1 MKDDIFIKVPIPF
14 LKRKSVLLL
23 EDPVAPI
30 PVPEYYWEELKYRL
44 ERNGC
49 HFIVL
54 PELLSGLNPVVA
66 DYLFPGFEV
75 PDASAIYRQISDLA
89 GIPGRN
95 GFLYNKGR
103 HICFKE
109 LSADV
114 DGAVSDLQ
122 SELLKSNRPR
132 RVSKSKSPG
141 AGIFGSILFDRPLE
155 LYDGEMDFCR
165 EVAESCAPCPPSVA
179 APAEKLQGRLHED
192 LDPRTLYI
200 LDEVDR
206 LLRENNLTLDELKVI
221 IGYKVKLSRMQITR
235 NGKILLTDFLDNE
248 SNQPKEVKMD
258 SLTKMLYFFFL
269 KHPEGVRIKEVGDYM
284 AELMHLYMGI
294 TGRDDKEA
302 IRASILGHVDPF
314 GNSINVSMSRIKAAF
329 KNQMDESVARFY
341 WVEGKGGEPYRVALD
356 RDYVLWEYEV

>member
-1 MKDDIFIKVPIPF
+1 MFDDIRIKGTIPF
-14 LKRKSVLLL
+14 LKGKSVLLM
-23 EDPVAPI
+23 EEPARPI

-44 ERNGC
+44 ERHGY

-54 PELLSGLNPVVA
+54 PELLSGLNPVLA
-66 DYLFPGFEV
+66 DYLFPGYDL
-75 PDASAIYRQISDLA
+75 PDATAIYRQISDLA

-95 GFLYNKGR
+95 GFLYKKGR
-103 HICFKE
+103 HTCFKE
-109 LSADV
+109 ISSDV
-114 DGAVSDLQ
+114 DGTVSDLLSQ
-122 SELLKSNRPR
+122 LQESIRPR
-132 RVSKSKSPG
+132 RVSKAKSPG
-141 AGIFGSILFDRPLE
+141 AGIFGSILFERPLE
-155 LYDGEMDFCR
+155 LYDEAMDSCR
-165 EVAESCAPCPPSVA
+165 EVSEPCAPCIPTGAVPV
-179 APAEKLQGRLHED
+179 EKRIERQED
-192 LDPRTLYI
+192 LDPRTLFI

-235 NGKILLTDFLDNE
+235 TGKIYLPDFLDKE
-248 SNQPKEVKMD
+248 TGQPREVKMD
-258 SLTKMLYFFFL
+258 FLTKMLYFFFL

-329 KNQMDESVARFY
+329 KNQMDESVARYY
-341 WVEGKGGEPYRVALD
+341 WVEGKGGEPYRVAID